1 MSESAPRILLIRRD
15 NIGDLVCTTPLID
28 ALRRRYPQAP
38 LCALV
43 TSYNRAVLEHH
54 PALDQVFAYT
64 KAKHLDPGESVLACH
79 WQRLR
84 LLLTLRRMR
93 FDTCVLAAPGYQK
106 RSLGLARFI
115 AARHVV
121 GFVEMD
127 KPHSPLIDRP
137 VPWHFDPSLSETED
151 VWGLARAFA
160 IDAPPGPLSLRASP
174 SALTEIAAQ
183 PAGRP
188 ANGRLVGIHLSARKP
203 SQRWPVARYLE
214 LMTALHRAHGCRFLL
229 LWSPG
234 AADNPRHPGDDDKA
248 AEVLAACAGL
258 PVQAL
263 PTQTLERLIAAI
275 SRCDDFICPDGGAM
289 HLAAALGK
297 PIICLFGQSDT
308 TRWRPWGVPYR
319 LLQTDSRSVADI
331 AAAEVASAYSDL
343 RKELET
349 V

>member
-1 MSESAPRILLIRRD
+1 MSDTPPRILLIRRD

-28 ALRRRYPQAP
+28 ALRQRHPDAH
-38 LCALV
+38 LAALV

-54 PALDQVFAYT
+54 PALDRVFAYT

-84 LLLTLRRMR
+84 LLLQLRRMR
-93 FDTCVLAAPGYQK
+93 FDYCILAAPGYQK

-121 GFVEMD
+121 GFVEAD

-160 IDAPPGPLSLRASP
+160 IDGPPSRLSLGVAP
-174 SALTEIAAQ
+174 AEEAAVAAEVAAL
-183 PAGRP
+183 PAG
-188 ANGRLVGIHLSARKP
+188 GRLVGIHLSARKP
-203 SQRWPVARYLE
+203 SQRWPAARYVD
-214 LMTALHRAHGCRFLL
+214 LMANLHRDHGCRFLL

-234 AADNPRHPGDDDKA
+234 AADNPRHPGDDEKA
-248 AEVLAACAGL
+248 AEVMVAARGL
-258 PVQAL
+258 PTLPL
-263 PTQTLERLIAAI
+263 PTETLDRLIAAI
-275 SRCDDFICPDGGAM
+275 GSCDDFICPDGGAM

-297 PIICLFGQSDT
+297 PIVCLFGHSDA

-319 LLQTDSRSVADI
+319 LLQPESRNVGDI
-331 AAAEVASAYSDL
+331 GVSEAAAAYAAL
-343 RKELET
+343 REELEPT
-349 V
+349 